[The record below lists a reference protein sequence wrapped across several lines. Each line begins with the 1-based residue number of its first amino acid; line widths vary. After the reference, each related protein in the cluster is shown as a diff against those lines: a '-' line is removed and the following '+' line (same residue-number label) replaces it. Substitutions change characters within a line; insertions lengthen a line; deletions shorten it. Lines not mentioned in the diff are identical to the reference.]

1 MVSTRGPKFKFC
13 DGEKVL
19 CYEPDP
25 TKAKVLYDSKVLDV
39 IVNKDQRGRKAVEYL
54 IHFQG
59 WNSSWDRCVTEEYVL
74 KDTEENRQLQ
84 RDLAQKAQL
93 QLGAYLYR
101 RERKKRSHKLS
112 ERLHE
117 HENQEPRR
125 RARSGGSRA
134 TSATTGSS
142 EDGSSGQHADYDTEV
157 LLFSYVQEPYFFLL
171 IKEVITEEDTES
183 SSDYVGETSDDEDS
197 GGGSQ
202 SGASVKP
209 GIDLDIGTMLKRIL
223 DQDHDLITKKNK
235 LAVLPSQPTVA
246 SILESWVQHFTTS
259 QLTNIPEKPQR
270 NKTNNT
276 IEKTVNEINIC
287 REVADGLRI
296 YFDFTLHDLLLY
308 RQEREQ
314 YCSIKSSFLYTEHS
328 ALVKEEPVENSEV
341 LVKEEYEDT
350 EYAHLPP
357 FQEHDPEVD
366 GASKTLT
373 NSKRRL
379 RSCRVSSI
387 DENRQL
393 RSYDEVKQDTGN
405 MSSPRGITLRIPVVT
420 SAQVSALLQQSNK
433 WRLMPESSKS
443 EDLLSPSTYY
453 GAIHLTRLFVRL
465 PDLLQSADIP
475 NKKLKILL
483 KYLDMFLSYLEMHRE
498 WFGEQ
503 FYMQVENQLMSQAS
517 NS

>member
-117 HENQEPRR
+117 AEHQEPRR

-142 EDGSSGQHADYDTEV
+142 EDGSSGQHADYDTEGV
-157 LLFSYVQEPYFFLL
+157 N
-171 IKEVITEEDTES
+171 TEEDTES

-202 SGASVKP
+202 SGVRP
-209 GIDLDIGTMLKRIL
+209 GIDLDIGTTLRRIL
-223 DQDHDLITKKNK
+223 DQDYDLITNKNK
-235 LAVLPSQPTVA
+235 LAVLPAQPTVA
-246 SILESWVQHFTTS
+246 NILESWVQHYTTT

-270 NKTNNT
+270 NKANNT
-276 IEKTVNEINIC
+276 IEKAINEINIC

-308 RQEREQ
+308 RQEKEQ
-314 YCSIKSSFLYTEHS
+314 YCNLKSSFLYNEYPT
-328 ALVKEEPVENSEV
+328 LVKEEPIEHSEV

-357 FQEHDPEVD
+357 FQEHEQETDT
-366 GASKTLT
+366 SKILT

-387 DENRQL
+387 DENRPL
-393 RSYDEVKQDTGN
+393 KFYEEIKQDTGN
-405 MSSPRGITLRIPVVT
+405 MSSPRGVTLRIPVVT
-420 SAQVSALLQQSNK
+420 SAQINALLQQSNK
-433 WRLMPESSKS
+433 WRLMPERSKS
-443 EDLLSPSTYY
+443 DSPPNPSTYY
-453 GAIHLTRLFVRL
+453 GAIHLTRLFVKL
-465 PDLLQSADIP
+465 PDLLQLTDIP
-475 NKKLKILL
+475 HKKLKVLL

-503 FYMQVENQLMSQAS
+503 FYMQAENQLISQEN

>member
-1 MVSTRGPKFKFC
+1 MVSTRGPKFKFS

-101 RERKKRSHKLS
+101 RERKKRSHKMS
-112 ERLHE
+112 ERLTETE
-117 HENQEPRR
+117 HQEPRR

-142 EDGSSGQHADYDTEV
+142 EDGSSGQHADYDTE
-157 LLFSYVQEPYFFLL
+157 
-171 IKEVITEEDTES
+171 EVNTEEDTES
-183 SSDYVGETSDDEDS
+183 SSDYMGETSDDEDS

-202 SGASVKP
+202 SGASMKP
-209 GIDLDIGTMLKRIL
+209 GVDLDIGSTLKRIL
-223 DQDHDLITKKNK
+223 EQDYDLISNKNK
-235 LAVLPSQPTVA
+235 LVVLPAQPTVIN
-246 SILESWVQHFTTS
+246 ILESWVQHFTTT

-276 IEKTVNEINIC
+276 IETTVNEVNIC

-296 YFDFTLHDLLLY
+296 YFDFTLPHLLLY

-314 YCSIKSSFLYTEHS
+314 HSSLKSSLLNNEQATIIP
-328 ALVKEEPVENSEV
+328 KEELIENLEIST
-341 LVKEEYEDT
+341 KEEFEDT

-357 FQEHDPEVD
+357 FQEHDLEMD
-366 GASKTLT
+366 NASKPSG

-379 RSCRVSSI
+379 RSCRVSSV

-393 RSYDEVKQDTGN
+393 RSYDEGKQDGGN
-405 MSSPRGITLRIPVVT
+405 LSSIASTSSRCSSPRGVTLRMPPVT
-420 SAQVSALLQQSNK
+420 SAQVNSLLQQSNK
-433 WRLMPESSKS
+433 WRLMPQVPKQS
-443 EDLLSPSTYY
+443 EIPNPSTYY
-453 GAIHLTRLFVRL
+453 GAIHLTRLFVKL
-465 PDLLQSADIP
+465 PELLQSADISS
-475 NKKLKILL
+475 KKLKVLL

-503 FYMQVENQLMSQAS
+503 FYMQMENRTTSQTS
-517 NS
+517 NV

>member
-101 RERKKRSHKLS
+101 RERKKRSHKMS
-112 ERLHE
+112 ERLAETE
-117 HENQEPRR
+117 HQESRR

-142 EDGSSGQHADYDTEV
+142 EDGSSGQHADYDTE
-157 LLFSYVQEPYFFLL
+157 EAN
-171 IKEVITEEDTES
+171 TEEDTES
-183 SSDYVGETSDDEDS
+183 SSDYMGETSDDEDS

-202 SGASVKP
+202 SGVSIKP
-209 GIDLDIGTMLKRIL
+209 GIDINIGSTLKRIL
-223 DQDHDLITKKNK
+223 EQDHDLITNKNK
-235 LAVLPSQPTVA
+235 LVVLPAQPTVIN
-246 SILESWVQHFTTS
+246 ILESWVQHFTTT

-276 IEKTVNEINIC
+276 IDKTVNEVNIC
-287 REVADGLRI
+287 RETADGLRI
-296 YFDFTLHDLLLY
+296 YFDVTLPHLLLY
-308 RQEREQ
+308 RQEKEQ
-314 YCSIKSSFLYTEHS
+314 YCSLKSSLSCNEQANIIT
-328 ALVKEEPVENSEV
+328 KEEPIENLETSR
-341 LVKEEYEDT
+341 EEFEDA

-357 FQEHDPEVD
+357 FQEHDSEMD
-366 GASKTLT
+366 NTSKPSN

-379 RSCRVSSI
+379 RSCRVSSV

-393 RSYDEVKQDTGN
+393 RSYDEGKQDGGN
-405 MSSPRGITLRIPVVT
+405 LSSSIASTSSRCSSPRGVTLRMPPVVT
-420 SAQVSALLQQSNK
+420 SAQVNALLQQANK
-433 WRLMPESSKS
+433 WRLMPQTLKQGENSTN
-443 EDLLSPSTYY
+443 PSTYY
-453 GAIHLTRLFVRL
+453 GAIHLTRLFVKL
-465 PDLLQSADIP
+465 PELLKSTDMP
-475 NKKLKILL
+475 SKKLKVLL

-503 FYMQVENQLMSQAS
+503 FYMQAENRAVPQMSNA
-517 NS
+517 

>member
-101 RERKKRSHKLS
+101 RERKNRTHRLADRLS
-112 ERLHE
+112 GTGIES
-117 HENQEPRR
+117 RR

-134 TSATTGSS
+134 TSGTTS
-142 EDGSSGQHADYDTEV
+142 EDGSSGQQDDYDTE
-157 LLFSYVQEPYFFLL
+157 
-171 IKEVITEEDTES
+171 EVITEEDSETSSNFGGES
-183 SSDYVGETSDDEDS
+183 SEDEDS
-197 GGGSQ
+197 GGGGSHQ
-202 SGASVKP
+202 SSGSMKP
-209 GIDLDIGTMLKRIL
+209 GIDLDIGSTLRRIL
-223 DQDHDLITKKNK
+223 EQDYELINHKNK
-235 LAVLPSQPTVA
+235 LAVLPAQPTVC
-246 SILESWVQHFTTS
+246 SILESWVQHFTTT

-270 NKTNNT
+270 NNRSSNT

-296 YFDFTLHDLLLY
+296 YFDFTLPDLLLY
-308 RQEREQ
+308 RTEREQ
-314 YCSIKSSFLYTEHS
+314 YNAFKSSFLLGEHPIDIKEEIIES
-328 ALVKEEPVENSEV
+328 PEVTVKEE
-341 LVKEEYEDT
+341 LEDS

-357 FQEHDPEVD
+357 FRELDAEVEQPTKPV
-366 GASKTLT
+366 S
-373 NSKRRL
+373 SVKRKL
-379 RSCRVSSI
+379 RSSRVSSV
-387 DENRQL
+387 DDSRQL
-393 RSYDEVKQDTGN
+393 RSFDEVKQEAGN
-405 MSSPRGITLRIPVVT
+405 VSSIASTSSRCSSPRGATSRYPLIPP
-420 SAQVSALLQQSNK
+420 AQIVALLDEANK
-433 WRLMPESSKS
+433 WRLIPESTKN
-443 EDLLSPSTYY
+443 DGTPSPSTYF
-453 GAIHLTRLFVRL
+453 GAIHLARLFVKL
-465 PDLLQSADIP
+465 PDLLQNTDMP
-475 NKKLKILL
+475 EKKLKVLL
-483 KYLDMFLSYLEMHRE
+483 KYIDMFLSYLEPHRE

-503 FYMQVENQLMSQAS
+503 FYMQTDSQS
-517 NS
+517 Q

>member
-1 MVSTRGPKFKFC
+1 MVSTRGPKFKFS

-84 RDLAQKAQL
+84 RDLAEKAQL

-101 RERKKRSHKLS
+101 RERKKRSHKMS
-112 ERLHE
+112 ERLTE
-117 HENQEPRR
+117 TEQEPRR

-142 EDGSSGQHADYDTEV
+142 EDGSSGQHADYDTE
-157 LLFSYVQEPYFFLL
+157 
-171 IKEVITEEDTES
+171 EVNTEEDTES
-183 SSDYVGETSDDEDS
+183 SSDYMGETSDDEDS

-202 SGASVKP
+202 SGASIKP
-209 GIDLDIGTMLKRIL
+209 GVDLDIGSTLKRIL
-223 DQDHDLITKKNK
+223 EQDHDLITNKNK
-235 LAVLPSQPTVA
+235 LVILPTQPTVIN
-246 SILESWVQHFTTS
+246 ILESWVQHFTVM
-259 QLTNIPEKPQR
+259 QLSNVSEKPQR
-270 NKTNNT
+270 NKANNT
-276 IEKTVNEINIC
+276 VEKTANEVNIC
-287 REVADGLRI
+287 REVADGLRV
-296 YFDFTLHDLLLY
+296 YFDFTLPHLLLY

-314 YCSIKSSFLYTEHS
+314 YCSLKSSLLNNEQAT
-328 ALVKEEPVENSEV
+328 VVPKEELIENLEIST
-341 LVKEEYEDT
+341 KEEFEDT

-357 FQEHDPEVD
+357 FQEHDLEMD
-366 GASKTLT
+366 NASKSLG

-379 RSCRVSSI
+379 RSCRVSSV

-393 RSYDEVKQDTGN
+393 RSYDEGKQDGGN
-405 MSSPRGITLRIPVVT
+405 LSSIASTSSRCSSPRGVTLRMPPVVT
-420 SAQVSALLQQSNK
+420 SAQVNSLLQQSNK
-433 WRLMPESSKS
+433 WRLMPQIPRQVGISNLSS
-443 EDLLSPSTYY
+443 YY
-453 GAIHLTRLFVRL
+453 GAIHLTRLFVKL
-465 PDLLQSADIP
+465 PELLQSTDISS
-475 NKKLKILL
+475 KKLKVLL
-483 KYLDMFLSYLEMHRE
+483 KYLDMFLSYLVMHRE

-503 FYMQVENQLMSQAS
+503 FYMQAENRTMSQT
-517 NS
+517 NNV

>member
-1 MVSTRGPKFKFC
+1 MVSTRGPKFKFS

-39 IVNKDQRGRKAVEYL
+39 IVNKDQRGKKAVEYL

-84 RDLAQKAQL
+84 RDLANKAQL
-93 QLGAYLYR
+93 HISGAYLYR
-101 RERKKRSHKLS
+101 RERKKRSHKMS
-112 ERLHE
+112 ERLTETE
-117 HENQEPRR
+117 HQEPRR

-142 EDGSSGQHADYDTEV
+142 EDGSSGQHADYDTE
-157 LLFSYVQEPYFFLL
+157 
-171 IKEVITEEDTES
+171 EVNTEEDTES
-183 SSDYVGETSDDEDS
+183 SSDYMGETSDDEDS

-202 SGASVKP
+202 SGASIKP
-209 GIDLDIGTMLKRIL
+209 GVDLDIGSTLKRIL
-223 DQDHDLITKKNK
+223 EQDYDLITNKNK
-235 LAVLPSQPTVA
+235 LVVLPAQPTVIN
-246 SILESWVQHFTTS
+246 ILESWVQHFATT

-276 IEKTVNEINIC
+276 IEKAVIEVNIS

-296 YFDFTLHDLLLY
+296 YFDFTLPHLLLY
-308 RQEREQ
+308 RQEKEQ
-314 YCSIKSSFLYTEHS
+314 YDSLKSSLSNNEQTTIIP
-328 ALVKEEPVENSEV
+328 KEELIENLEIST
-341 LVKEEYEDT
+341 KEEIEDA

-357 FQEHDPEVD
+357 FQEHDSEMDNSCKP
-366 GASKTLT
+366 LN

-379 RSCRVSSI
+379 RSCRVSSA
-387 DENRQL
+387 DESRQL
-393 RSYDEVKQDTGN
+393 RSYDEGKQDGGN
-405 MSSPRGITLRIPVVT
+405 LSSPRGVTLRMPPVVT
-420 SAQVSALLQQSNK
+420 SAQVNSLLQQSNK
-433 WRLMPESSKS
+433 WRLMPQALRQIEIP
-443 EDLLSPSTYY
+443 SPSTYY
-453 GAIHLTRLFVRL
+453 GAIHLTRLFVKL
-465 PDLLQSADIP
+465 PELLQSTDISS
-475 NKKLKILL
+475 KKLKVLL

-503 FYMQVENQLMSQAS
+503 FYMQLENRTISQTS
-517 NS
+517 NV

>member
-101 RERKKRSHKLS
+101 RERKKRSHKLLDRLVES
-112 ERLHE
+112 E
-117 HENQEPRR
+117 NTEPGR

-142 EDGSSGQHADYDTEV
+142 EDGSSGQNADYDTE
-157 LLFSYVQEPYFFLL
+157 
-171 IKEVITEEDTES
+171 EVATEEETES
-183 SSDYVGETSDDEDS
+183 SSDYIGETTDDENS

-202 SGASVKP
+202 SGASIKP
-209 GIDLDIGTMLKRIL
+209 GIDLDIGNTLKRIL
-223 DQDHDLITKKNK
+223 DQDYDLITNKHK
-235 LAVLPSQPTVA
+235 LAVLPAQPTVL
-246 SILESWVQHFTTS
+246 SILESWVQHFTTT
-259 QLTNIPEKPQR
+259 QFTNIPEKPPR
-270 NKTNNT
+270 NKNNST
-276 IEKTVNEINIC
+276 LEKTINEVNIC

-308 RQEREQ
+308 NQEKEQ
-314 YCSIKSSFLYTEHS
+314 YSSVKTSLLYAEQNK
-328 ALVKEEPVENSEV
+328 LIKEELNENTDIAI
-341 LVKEEYEDT
+341 KEEYTEDT
-350 EYAHLPP
+350 EYSHLPP
-357 FQEHDPEVD
+357 FPEQEMEIESS
-366 GASKTLT
+366 SKSFT
-373 NSKRRL
+373 NSNKRRL
-379 RSCRVSSI
+379 RSCRVSSVE
-387 DENRQL
+387 DSRQL
-393 RSYDEVKQDTGN
+393 RSYEDTKQDLGN
-405 MSSPRGITLRIPVVT
+405 LSSIASTSSRCSSPRGIALRMPVVA
-420 SAQVSALLQQSNK
+420 SAQIAAILQQSNK
-433 WRLMPESSKS
+433 WRLVPDSVKSINPPNPSSI
-443 EDLLSPSTYY
+443 Y
-453 GAIHLTRLFVRL
+453 GAVHLTRLFVKL
-465 PDLLQSADIP
+465 PDLLQSMDIP
-475 NKKLKILL
+475 NKKLKVLM

-503 FYMQVENQLMSQAS
+503 FYTQQDIHLMQEEMI
-517 NS
+517 

>member
-101 RERKKRSHKLS
+101 REHKKRSHKLS
-112 ERLHE
+112 DRLNE
-117 HENQEPRR
+117 TENPEPRR

-142 EDGSSGQHADYDTEV
+142 EDGSSGQHADYDTE
-157 LLFSYVQEPYFFLL
+157 
-171 IKEVITEEDTES
+171 EVITEEDTES

-209 GIDLDIGTMLKRIL
+209 GIDLDIGTMLRRIL
-223 DQDHDLITKKNK
+223 DQDHDLITNKNK
-235 LAVLPSQPTVA
+235 LAVLPAQPTVVNM
-246 SILESWVQHFTTS
+246 LESWVQHFTTT

-270 NKTNNT
+270 NKANNT
-276 IEKTVNEINIC
+276 IEKTVNEINMC

-296 YFDFTLHDLLLY
+296 YFDSTLHDLLLY

-314 YCSIKSSFLYTEHS
+314 YCNLKSSFLYSEHPT
-328 ALVKEEPVENSEV
+328 LVKEEPIETSEV

-366 GASKTLT
+366 NATKTMAG
-373 NSKRRL
+373 SKRRL

-393 RSYDEVKQDTGN
+393 RSYEEIKPDTGTL
-405 MSSPRGITLRIPVVT
+405 SSPRGVTLRIPVIT
-420 SAQVSALLQQSNK
+420 SAQVNALLQQANK
-433 WRLMPESSKS
+433 WRLMPESSKT
-443 EDLLSPSTYY
+443 EGPPNPSTYY
-453 GAIHLTRLFVRL
+453 GAIHLTRLFVKL

-483 KYLDMFLSYLEMHRE
+483 KFLDMFLSYLEMHKE
-498 WFGEQ
+498 WYGEQ
-503 FYMQVENQLMSQAS
+503 FYMQTENQLVPQAS
-517 NS
+517 NC

>member
-1 MVSTRGPKFKFC
+1 MVSTRGPKFKFS

-101 RERKKRSHKLS
+101 RERKKRSHKMS
-112 ERLHE
+112 ERLTETE
-117 HENQEPRR
+117 HQEPRR

-142 EDGSSGQHADYDTEV
+142 EDGSSGQHADYDTE
-157 LLFSYVQEPYFFLL
+157 
-171 IKEVITEEDTES
+171 EVNTEEDTES
-183 SSDYVGETSDDEDS
+183 SSDYMGETSDDEDS

-209 GIDLDIGTMLKRIL
+209 GVDLDIGSTLKRIL
-223 DQDHDLITKKNK
+223 EQDYDLITNKNK
-235 LAVLPSQPTVA
+235 LVVLPAQPTVIN
-246 SILESWVQHFTTS
+246 ILESWVQHFTTT

-276 IEKTVNEINIC
+276 VEKTLNEVNLC
-287 REVADGLRI
+287 REVADGLRV
-296 YFDFTLHDLLLY
+296 YFDFTLPHILLY
-308 RQEREQ
+308 RQESEQ
-314 YCSIKSSFLYTEHS
+314 YSSLKSSLLSNEQTTAAPKEDSIENLEIS
-328 ALVKEEPVENSEV
+328 AKDEF
-341 LVKEEYEDT
+341 EDT

-357 FQEHDPEVD
+357 FQEHELEVD
-366 GASKTLT
+366 KPSN

-379 RSCRVSSI
+379 RSCRVSSV
-387 DENRQL
+387 DESRQL
-393 RSYDEVKQDTGN
+393 RSYDEVKQDGGN
-405 MSSPRGITLRIPVVT
+405 LSSIASTSSRCSSPRGVTLRMPPVVT
-420 SAQVSALLQQSNK
+420 SAQVNSLLQQSNK
-433 WRLMPESSKS
+433 WRLMPQVPRQIEIP
-443 EDLLSPSTYY
+443 SPSTYY
-453 GAIHLTRLFVRL
+453 GAIHLTRLFVKL
-465 PDLLQSADIP
+465 PELLQSADISS
-475 NKKLKILL
+475 KKLKVLL

-503 FYMQVENQLMSQAS
+503 FYMQVENRTILQTS
-517 NS
+517 NV